1 MINYSRSKIQT
12 IRYFWRISKMKI
24 ISWNVNSV
32 RSRINNIK
40 KLVKLFKPDVICLQ
54 ETKVENSNFPLND
67 FKKMGFAYFALNGIK
82 SYNGVCICS
91 KIKIQN
97 EKKHTFCA
105 KNDARHIS
113 TKISNFEI
121 HNLYIPAGGDE
132 PDVVKNPKFNH
143 KISFLDELFSIYEA
157 KNKNLLLCGDFNIAP
172 LEDDVWSHK
181 QLINTVSHTKIE
193 REKLLLFQRSK
204 QLVDLVRKKINP
216 PSNIYTWWSYRSP
229 DFTKNNRGR
238 RLDHIWC
245 SENISKKVCD
255 VKIHKE
261 TRSWDKPSDHV
272 PIGII
277 IET

>member
-1 MINYSRSKIQT
+1 M
-12 IRYFWRISKMKI
+12 
-24 ISWNVNSV
+24 
-32 RSRINNIK
+32 
-40 KLVKLFKPDVICLQ
+40 
-54 ETKVENSNFPLND
+54 
-67 FKKMGFAYFALNGIK
+67 
-82 SYNGVCICS
+82 
-91 KIKIQN
+91 
-97 EKKHTFCA
+97 
-105 KNDARHIS
+105 
-113 TKISNFEI
+113 
-121 HNLYIPAGGDE
+121 YIPAGGDE

-229 DFTKNNRGR
+229 NFKVNNRGR

-245 SENISKKVCD
+245 SEQISKNVINAQILDKFRSCD
-255 VKIHKE
+255 
-261 TRSWDKPSDHV
+261 RPSDHV
-272 PIGII
+272 PILIHI
-277 IET
+277 N